1 MKKMYKIKIKYID
14 NTEDN
19 FVLGEENMVIV
30 LAKTAKLL
38 SNTTMKVLN
47 IEINKFEDKEF

>member
-38 SNTTMKVLN
+38 SNTTTKVLN
-47 IEINKFEDKEF
+47 IEINKFEDGEC